1 MAYASS
7 AVQAGTLDPT
17 FAEGGVL
24 TLPTRELGGYR
35 TLAMLPLAE
44 NKLLITVLLPEKPG
58 AFGLSKVNEDGSI
71 DREFGGAG
79 TGVVEF
85 SKENTYVDEIVDIC
99 GLSDGGWLV
108 MGGYASSGDSGIYV
122 VRFLEDGRL
131 NTLFGE
137 DGVRWLPFR
146 LEPKSGGMEDGP
158 LTFSWRDR
166 EPSAQAPRSSG
177 NNGSSAV
184 EQPDGKIILRNVVNS
199 GSDDLSHWVVLRL
212 NPDGSTDETFNET
225 GSVVIE
231 FPGVPR
237 VATSVKG
244 VALQSDGKV
253 LVFGDFFQ
261 NTLASS
267 IYVARLD
274 ATGRFDTSFN
284 GGVGVVTVPNLHYAN
299 ANAMALRESDDAI
312 VVAGD
317 CWPNP
322 DQGFDRH
329 GLMFVLSRDGFFDF
343 AFNSGQPLFSKLVD
357 KGHDW
362 YRCAW
367 QADGSIVVAGTTGRG
382 GVETG
387 VLALTAR
394 LRSDG
399 SLDPSF
405 NGSGFVRFN
414 EEGYE
419 ATDED
424 MGLMPDGRIVVG
436 GFTRRPGAVY
446 WGRTFGSWFI
456 RYLA

>member
-1 MAYASS
+1 MAHASS

-24 TLPTRELGGYR
+24 TLPTRELADYR

-71 DREFGGAG
+71 DREFGGDG

-85 SKENTYVDEIVDIC
+85 SKGDTYVDEIVDIC

-108 MGGYASSGDSGIYV
+108 MGGYAATGGLGVYV
-122 VRFLEDGRL
+122 ARFLEDGRL
-131 NTLFGE
+131 NTRFGE
-137 DGVRWLPFR
+137 DGVRWLPYR
-146 LEPKSGGMEDGP
+146 LEPKDGGMEDGP
-158 LTFSWRDR
+158 VTFSWRDR

-177 NNGSSAV
+177 NNGASV
-184 EQPDGKIILRNVVNS
+184 IEQPDGKIILRTVVYI
-199 GSDDLSHWVVLRL
+199 GSYRSHWVVLRL
-212 NPDGSTDETFNET
+212 NPDGSPDDTFNGS
-225 GSVVIE
+225 GSVIIA
-231 FPGVPR
+231 FPDVPR
-237 VATSVKG
+237 DATTVRG
-244 VALQSDGKV
+244 IALQADGKL
-253 LVFGDFFQ
+253 LVFGEFFQ
-261 NTLASS
+261 NTPASS

-274 ATGRFDTSFN
+274 ATGRFDSSFN
-284 GGVGVVTVPNLHYAN
+284 GGVGVVTVPNIRSAN

-312 VVAGD
+312 VVVGD

-362 YRCAW
+362 YRCVW

-382 GVETG
+382 TVETG

-399 SLDPSF
+399 SLDPTF

-419 ATDED
+419 ATVED
-424 MGLMPDGRIVVG
+424 LGLMPDGRIVVG
-436 GFTRRPGAVY
+436 GFTRKPGGIY